1 MKVSLVLTTYNSK
14 EYLPRTLAS
23 IDSQDYD
30 DIEVVIKD
38 GGSTDGTLEL
48 IVDYASKSRFEVKYT
63 SCSDIGIYD
72 AMNQGIALSTGD
84 IIVCF
89 NDTFVKNDAVSKMVS
104 LIANSKENVVGA
116 HADLVYADD
125 THVVRKW
132 KMGQQK
138 SLLLGWMPGHPT
150 LFLKREIYDK
160 YGLYKTDYRISA
172 DYEFMIRFLS
182 DKKAGNKL
190 AYLPENI
197 ISMFYGG
204 TSTSSGGSYI
214 KSLKEGHRA
223 LVSNGVHPAF
233 VADILRTIRVLL
245 QFVIK

>member
-1 MKVSLVLTTYNSK
+1 MKVSLILTTYNSI
-14 EYLPRTLAS
+14 EYLPRTLNS
-23 IDSQDYD
+23 IDAQDYQN
-30 DIEVVIKD
+30 IEVVIKD
-38 GGSTDGTLEL
+38 GESTDGTIEL
-48 IVDYASKSRFEVKYT
+48 IEKYANDSHYKVSYKSCPDT
-63 SCSDIGIYD
+63 GIYD

-89 NDTFVKNDAVSKMVS
+89 NDVFVCNDAVSKMVS
-104 LIANSKENVVGA
+104 LIKNSSDNVVGA

-125 THVVRKW
+125 NHVVRKW
-132 KMGQQK
+132 KMGPQK
-138 SLLLGWMPGHPT
+138 SLLWGWMPGHPT

-160 YGLYKTDYRISA
+160 YGNYKTDYRISA
-172 DYEFMIRFLS
+172 DYEFMIRFLA
-182 DKKAGNKL
+182 DKNSENKL

-233 VADILRTIRVLL
+233 VADIFRTIRLVL
-245 QFVIK
+245 QFFNR